1 MATVKVRGVHPN
13 TVAGMAALNLTRLK
27 GWARAILA
35 DTAGHDDTAENL
47 AAWVTSAWWEHEDD
61 FRQMATDSTQAGL
74 AAQRAEVLRATHGAL
89 RPPARAKFT
98 VDDQVES
105 LMGLGPWLAEKAVKG
120 WMLAHPEAVAAAIDV
135 EDYDE
140 LDDWE
145 PLARNITGS
154 VTAQL
159 TAAGASWLIQ
169 HAGDTPEG
177 QDNVQV
183 EVTKTWVTEGDD
195 KVRESH
201 AELDGVTI
209 GLDET
214 FDNGVDHPSDRDG
227 EPEEVFNCRCWL
239 TYDLTY
245 GGLGAAQG
253 GTMGTA
259 FEGVLA
265 QTGPETMTGDGRAFE
280 DQAIFWDPTEAPWP
294 FKFDRN
300 EGDHS
305 AAIIGQI
312 DEVWYDGTA
321 LRGKGV
327 FHDDSADPETQTL
340 AARAIELLNVAGVSV
355 ELDSTESEMRVKKTV
370 WDDWQK
376 DVERAQDEEPPEP
389 EVPGVKNGRV
399 TVDVSA
405 FDDWLEVIMS
415 GRFRGAALV
424 DTAAFNDAR
433 ISIAAS
439 LAIAAAAGESPFR
452 NPMFGKTGDEDPR
465 LVWQKPQRPEEAAGW
480 GCPLTIDEDGT
491 IYGHVALKTR
501 CHGAFAA
508 CVLAPDSGGDFS
520 YFLTGEA
527 ERGTAT
533 GPLILGTTHGVNAD
547 GTLKDHNHL
556 ANTGSAVADLT
567 VGSDAHGTW
576 CAGKLRPG
584 VTDRQIADLRGS
596 TLSGEWHSI
605 NGKLRLVG
613 ILAVNSPGY
622 LIQRRTGIAASFTLG
637 ASCCGGEDPLTVEM
651 NNLRRS
657 LIEAWANQAARE
669 QVRAWAAAVS

>member
-1 MATVKVRGVHPN
+1 MATVKVRGIHPN
-13 TVAGMAALNLTRLK
+13 TVAGASQLNLTRLK

-35 DTAGHDDTAENL
+35 DTAGHDDTAEAL
-47 AAWVTSAWWEHEDD
+47 SAWVKAAWWEHEDD
-61 FRQMATDSTQAGL
+61 FRQMAVDATQAGL

-89 RPPARAKFT
+89 RPPKQAKFG

-120 WMLAHPEAVAAAIDV
+120 WLLKHPDAVTAAADDP

-145 PLARNITGS
+145 PVAGTTVG
-154 VTAQL
+154 TA
-159 TAAGASWLIQ
+159 TALLIATGASWLIR
-169 HAGDTPEG
+169 HAGDTPDG
-177 QDNVQV
+177 QDNLSV

-195 KVRESH
+195 KVRDSH

-209 GLDET
+209 GLDEL
-214 FDNGVDHPSDRDG
+214 FDNGLDHPSDPDG
-227 EPEEVFNCRCWL
+227 EPEAYMNCRCWL

-253 GTMGTA
+253 GTMGTP
-259 FEGVLA
+259 FEGVLTF
-265 QTGPETMTGDGRAFE
+265 TGPDSMTGDGRAFE
-280 DQAIFWDPTEAPWP
+280 AKALTWDETEAPWP
-294 FKFDRN
+294 FKFEHD
-300 EGDHS
+300 GPT
-305 AAIIGQI
+305 IGQV
-312 DEVWYDGTA
+312 DEVWYDGTT

-340 AARAIELLNVAGVSV
+340 AARALELLGVWGVSI
-355 ELDSTESEMRVKKTV
+355 ETDSNQAEMRVKKEV
-370 WDDWQK
+370 F
-376 DVERAQDEEPPEP
+376 DEMQVAMAAEHDGEMPPP
-389 EVPGVKNGRV
+389 EVPGVKDGRV
-399 TVDVSA
+399 TADVYT
-405 FDDWLEVIMS
+405 FDDWLEVTTS
-415 GRFRGAALV
+415 ARFRGAALV
-424 DTAAFNDAR
+424 DTAAFNRAKV
-433 ISIAAS
+433 SIAAS
-439 LAIAAAAGESPFR
+439 LAIAAAAAESPFR
-452 NPMFGKTGDEDPR
+452 NPMFGATGDEDPR
-465 LVWQKPQRPEEAAGW
+465 LVWQKPQRPEEVAGW
-480 GCPLTIDEDGT
+480 GCPLTILEDGT

-547 GTLKDHNHL
+547 GTLKSHDHL
-556 ANTGSAVADLT
+556 ANTGAAVADLT
-567 VGSDAHGTW
+567 VGSDSHGTW

-622 LIQRRTGIAASFTLG
+622 LIQRRSGIAASFTLG
-637 ASCCGGEDPLTVEM
+637 ASCCGGEDPLTVEL
-651 NNLRRS
+651 NELRRS
-657 LIEAWANQAARE
+657 LIGEWANQAARE
-669 QVRAWAAAVS
+669 QVRAWAAAVA